1 MTEKKK
7 TKLAELIYER
17 THKKVNSNLITEL
30 PNDGLSS
37 KISKAYAVRYQNSI
51 IIVVLHNS
59 AKEAVYEI

>member
-17 THKKVNSNLITEL
+17 THKKVNIDLITEL

-59 AKEAVYEI
+59 AKETVYEI

>member
-7 TKLAELIYER
+7 IKLAELIYER
-17 THKKVNSNLITEL
+17 TRKKVNIDLITEL

-37 KISKAYAVRYQNSI
+37 KISKAYAVRCQNSI
-51 IIVVLHNS
+51 IIVVLHCS

>member
-7 TKLAELIYER
+7 AKLAKLIYQR
-17 THKKVNSNLITEL
+17 THKNVNMNLITEL

-37 KISKAYAVRYQNSI
+37 KISKVYAVRCENSI

-59 AKEAVYEI
+59 AKESVYEI